1 MKKLIRQMLRFAAV
15 GLSAFALDYVLF
27 VVLHMLGMS
36 YLIANIISYTLST
49 VYNFVLSMRFV
60 FSGKSSQTRLQQF
73 VIFLVLGFA
82 GLGLNELYLWL
93 LVDFAHIT
101 PMLSKLI
108 AAFLVTIFNFITRK
122 IFLEDRTP
130 KGGKE
135 ALEPEAIGEALEA
148 GLEDVE
154 GIFQEEL
161 NIVTGK
167 SEVKIL

>member
-73 VIFLVLGFA
+73 IIFF
-82 GLGLNELYLWL
+82 
-93 LVDFAHIT
+93 
-101 PMLSKLI
+101 
-108 AAFLVTIFNFITRK
+108 
-122 IFLEDRTP
+122 
-130 KGGKE
+130 
-135 ALEPEAIGEALEA
+135 
-148 GLEDVE
+148 
-154 GIFQEEL
+154 
-161 NIVTGK
+161 
-167 SEVKIL
+167 

>member
-1 MKKLIRQMLRFAAV
+1 MRKLIRQMLRFAAV

-27 VVLHMLGMS
+27 MVLHMFGMS

-60 FSGKSSQTRLQQF
+60 FSGKSGQSRLQQF
-73 VIFLVLGFA
+73 VIFLVLGLV

-93 LVDFAHIT
+93 LVDFCHIA
-101 PMLSKLI
+101 PAISKLV

-122 IFLEDRTP
+122 IFLEDRAP
-130 KGGKE
+130 KE
-135 ALEPEAIGEALEA
+135 EPPLEPGQIGEALGA

-154 GIFQEEL
+154 VILHEEL

-167 SEVKIL
+167 SEIKIL

>member
-1 MKKLIRQMLRFAAV
+1 MKKLIRQMLRFAVV

-73 VIFLVLGFA
+73 VIFLVLGFI

-101 PMLSKLI
+101 PMVSKLI
-108 AAFLVTIFNFITRK
+108 AAFLVTVFNFITRK

-154 GIFQEEL
+154 VIFQEEL